1 MTDGDIKEQ
10 LETWK
15 EEHPE
20 AVAEEAAPD
29 APCMTC
35 QKNQIK
41 SILFTRAYDNLKQQ
55 DGVAKIV
62 LITDDWCPPCDDAK
76 DIFESL
82 IKEGAIEVLPYS
94 KCTPGDKECIAAQGI
109 TAVPVLASRNADG
122 TIKKFFPL
130 AGPSTAVSLK
140 KSAPYIDVLKER
152 LAEEFPGES
161 MEAAR
166 QIYEERKQAGLT
178 GGADAEM

>member
-1 MTDGDIKEQ
+1 MADIKEQ
-10 LETWK
+10 LENWK

-20 AVAEEAAPD
+20 AEAAPA
-29 APCMTC
+29 APDCFKCERKTGDVL
-35 QKNQIK
+35 QLKT
-41 SILFTRAYDNLKQQ
+41 ILFNTAYDNLKTT
-55 DGVAKIV
+55 GGAKIV
-62 LITDDWCPPCDDAK
+62 LITDAWCPPCDDAK

-109 TAVPVLASRNADG
+109 TSVPVLASRDADG

-140 KSAPYIDVLKER
+140 KAAPYIEVIQER
-152 LAEEFPGES
+152 LAEEFPGET
-161 MEAAR
+161 MDEAR
-166 QIYEERKQAGLT
+166 QKVGIDEQ
-178 GGADAEM
+178 M